1 MGNREDLLE
10 GAKRCLL
17 EKGYTRTTARDIAA
31 AAGVSLAAI
40 GYHFGSKDVLL
51 TEALRQAIE
60 EWGDDMARI
69 STASKN
75 AVDADPAERFAAT
88 WTKVTESFAQSRALW
103 SIQFEMLAYIERD
116 PGLRQTFAKAG
127 KQARMALVDLF
138 GIPASVTDPQE
149 VEKIGAYYQTLLSGL
164 AAQWLLDP
172 ETAPCGRDLIEAA
185 QTVAKGL
192 PIPTDSRTT

>member
-17 EKGYTRTTARDIAA
+17 EKGYTRTTARDVAT

-69 STASKN
+69 SAAAK
-75 AVDADPAERFAAT
+75 DADTDPAERYLAT
-88 WTKVTESFAQSRALW
+88 WTKVAESFTHTRALW
-103 SIQFEMLAYIERD
+103 SIQFEMLAYIEHN
-116 PGLRQTFAKAG
+116 PELRQTFAEAG
-127 KQARMALVDLF
+127 KQARMALVELF
-138 GIPASVTDPQE
+138 GVPASVTDPKE
-149 VEKIGAYYQTLLSGL
+149 IEKVGAYYQTLLSGL

-172 ETAPCGRDLIEAA
+172 ETAPSGRDLIEAA
-185 QTVAKGL
+185 QIVATGL
-192 PIPTDSRTT
+192 PTLS